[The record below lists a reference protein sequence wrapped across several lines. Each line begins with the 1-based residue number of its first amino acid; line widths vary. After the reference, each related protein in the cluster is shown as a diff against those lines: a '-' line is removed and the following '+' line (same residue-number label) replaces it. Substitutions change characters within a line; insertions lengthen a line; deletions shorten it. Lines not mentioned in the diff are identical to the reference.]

1 MHEVQSLT
9 VHSPNLSKAHLMDLL
24 GGLAVMDGRIHVREE
39 KADSNLACDP
49 ATVAL
54 IGAAGMA
61 VVELIKSATAV
72 YLERKKSSASNAADP
87 PKPARV
93 TVYLTLGGK
102 RSADVTDAGQL
113 DEALRGVS
121 DYAEVARVE
130 LA

>member
-24 GGLAVMDGRIHVREE
+24 GGLAVMDGRIRVREE

-54 IGAAGMA
+54 IAAAGMA
-61 VVELIKSATAV
+61 VAELIKSATAV
-72 YLERKKSSASNAADP
+72 YLARKKSNPVDP

-113 DEALRGVS
+113 DETLRGVS